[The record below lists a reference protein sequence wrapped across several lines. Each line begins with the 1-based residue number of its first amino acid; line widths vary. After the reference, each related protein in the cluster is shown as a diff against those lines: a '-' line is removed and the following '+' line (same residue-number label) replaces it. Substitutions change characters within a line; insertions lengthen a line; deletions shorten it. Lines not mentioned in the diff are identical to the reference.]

1 MRVGNWFEGSR
12 IRFVAAVRFIY
23 CWTREFTS
31 ISFCKNELGI
41 SDKTTIDWNNYM
53 REVVVLYLDSLPNNK
68 IGGDGKIVEV
78 DESLFT
84 KRKNNCGRMLPEQWI
99 FGGLCR
105 ETKECFLV
113 MVKKRNAKTL
123 MENI

>member
-68 IGGDGKIVEV
+68 IGGDEKLKLMKVYSLNGKTTVE
-78 DESLFT
+78 
-84 KRKNNCGRMLPEQWI
+84 
-99 FGGLCR
+99 
-105 ETKECFLV
+105 ECYLNSGFLV
-113 MVKKRNAKTL
+113 VCVGRQRNAFL
-123 MENI
+123 LW